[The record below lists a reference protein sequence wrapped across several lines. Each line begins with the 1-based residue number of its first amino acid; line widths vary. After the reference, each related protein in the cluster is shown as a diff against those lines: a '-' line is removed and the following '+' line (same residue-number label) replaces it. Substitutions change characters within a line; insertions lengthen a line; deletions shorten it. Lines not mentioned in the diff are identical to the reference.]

1 MDANATNQAFTQ
13 KTSFRDHEHREL
25 HAERE
30 SYARSRLIEDQ
41 VFGETCDRHAAGATK
56 FVCREATAW
65 PNSRTLSNP
74 QQRGS
79 DRLFPTLRQTPI
91 CLSFVPI
98 RLLQNICNRCITES
112 NPRFFHA
119 RRARSRSV
127 EINPFLR
134 IWLIDTSIFGPFA
147 AASSSCSRLVIR
159 RSLSWR
165 INSRMYSL
173 GVPQSPVA
181 TWPST

>member
-1 MDANATNQAFTQ
+1 MILARDRHFSEYPTNQATTQ

-30 SYARSRLIEDQ
+30 SYARWTDS
-41 VFGETCDRHAAGATK
+41 
-56 FVCREATAW
+56 
-65 PNSRTLSNP
+65 
-74 QQRGS
+74 
-79 DRLFPTLRQTPI
+79 FPTLRQTPI

-119 RRARSRSV
+119 RRARARSRSA